1 MTSTDAEATAGQN
14 TTTPDNSRSFGA
26 WLKEMPRW
34 KKITL
39 GVALVA
45 VVAGG
50 VFSLMAGDPTP
61 ASGSGGSAGSLQA
74 SLIEG
79 GGTIGGGTAAGEEPA
94 SKGFFRIG
102 FSFLAGFCIGTFLRA
117 TLKIAAIAFGFWL
130 LMTFGLSYIGIV
142 NVDWNAMDSLWNRFS
157 GNVESEWGNFQTFML
172 GSLPATG
179 LAVTGLAVGL
189 KRH

>member
-1 MTSTDAEATAGQN
+1 MTSNDAEAGPGQTTAK
-14 TTTPDNSRSFGA
+14 PDNSRSFGT

-39 GVALVA
+39 GVAVVS

-50 VFSLMAGDPTP
+50 IFSLMAGDPAPST
-61 ASGSGGSAGSLQA
+61 ANGGAGTLQA

-79 GGTIGGGTAAGEEPA
+79 GTTTGGGSAADEPA

-142 NVDWNAMDSLWNRFS
+142 NVDWNAMDSLWNRFA
-157 GNVESEWGNFQTFML
+157 GNVESEWGNFQSFML